1 MKKAPKNKELRMKFE
16 FVIEEDEKILA
27 DKLKGMQIYQ
37 QIEFCINILQ
47 SSIPSMK
54 EMEHLKG
61 KPLNLL
67 VELDY
72 NTI

>member
-1 MKKAPKNKELRMKFE
+1 MKKVSKNKELRMKLE
-16 FVIEEDEKILA
+16 FIIEEDEKILA
-27 DKLKGMQIYQ
+27 DEIKGMELYQ

-47 SSIPSMK
+47 SSIPNIKDMQ
-54 EMEHLKG
+54 HLKG

-72 NTI
+72 TTI